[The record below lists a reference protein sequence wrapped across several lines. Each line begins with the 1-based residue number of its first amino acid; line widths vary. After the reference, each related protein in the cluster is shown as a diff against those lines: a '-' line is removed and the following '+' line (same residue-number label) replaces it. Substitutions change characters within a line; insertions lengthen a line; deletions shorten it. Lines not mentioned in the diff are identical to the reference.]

1 MSTDMLI
8 GCWKAL
14 DKHPAGLGRID
25 VDRFGRFINKGR
37 AQRMRRSR
45 TASREELSVGTPA
58 AAAEV

>member
-1 MSTDMLI
+1 MLI

-45 TASREELSVGTPA
+45 TASREELLVGTPPP
-58 AAAEV
+58 AAEG